1 MESTEKSERS
11 TKPTPSEDPAGVAL
25 VTATVP
31 EARPRAANAT
41 GVKVTAQAWECSACG
56 KHLGYPEVDECPCG
70 GSVSP

>member
-11 TKPTPSEDPAGVAL
+11 TKPTPSEDPAG
-25 VTATVP
+25 
-31 EARPRAANAT
+31 AANAT

-56 KHLGYPEVDECPCG
+56 KHLGYPEVGECPCG